1 MVKPKN
7 KNKKNQN
14 EDSEDE
20 VDLDPLAGNTEA
32 QDPAPQSKQG
42 GKKKK
47 IRKRMIECCRIW
59 ICCECILK
67 GCGFIRSFNFPCICH
82 IFVVNS

>member
-1 MVKPKN
+1 MYQFWGTCTCFN
-7 KNKKNQN
+7 
-14 EDSEDE
+14 SEDE

-47 IRKRMIECCRIW
+47 NKKKDDWYEISI
-59 ICCECILK
+59 
-67 GCGFIRSFNFPCICH
+67 P
-82 IFVVNS
+82 

>member
-1 MVKPKN
+1 M
-7 KNKKNQN
+7 KKKTQFILYQFWGTCTCFN
-14 EDSEDE
+14 SEDE

-47 IRKRMIECCRIW
+47 NKKKDDWYEISI
-59 ICCECILK
+59 
-67 GCGFIRSFNFPCICH
+67 P
-82 IFVVNS
+82 